1 MTDNEAP
8 RRTGFL
14 DFLRNS
20 QGTQFVIPVYQRNY
34 TWTSGKEVA
43 QFLEDIQ
50 FVIDGKYKNH
60 FMGII
65 IYLSKDIDFS
75 TREFSVIDG
84 QQRLTTTFLALY
96 AVRYLYKEE
105 NNTEQI
111 QNLDTL
117 FLTNG
122 TTSAK
127 IKYKLKPLVSD
138 DNVYQHIVDEKLD
151 DVADKDSNVYKN
163 FIYLKNEISKF
174 IQKGITLNEF
184 LMALN
189 QLYIVCVPIL
199 KDDNPQK
206 IFESINATGVK
217 LTASDLIRNYILM
230 DLTSENQEKY
240 YPEYWQKIESLVS
253 NDSRKLEIFFRLYLA
268 SKEYELCSKNNV
280 YREFVIWYENRIKR

>member
-60 FMGII
+60 CMGII

-111 QNLDTL
+111 QN
-117 FLTNG
+117 G
-122 TTSAK
+122 
-127 IKYKLKPLVSD
+127 V
-138 DNVYQHIVDEKLD
+138 
-151 DVADKDSNVYKN
+151 
-163 FIYLKNEISKF
+163 
-174 IQKGITLNEF
+174 IQ
-184 LMALN
+184 
-189 QLYIVCVPIL
+189 
-199 KDDNPQK
+199 
-206 IFESINATGVK
+206 
-217 LTASDLIRNYILM
+217 
-230 DLTSENQEKY
+230 
-240 YPEYWQKIESLVS
+240 
-253 NDSRKLEIFFRLYLA
+253 
-268 SKEYELCSKNNV
+268 
-280 YREFVIWYENRIKR
+280 